1 MKISLK
7 WLKEFIDLDV
17 TPDEI
22 DKVLTDLGIEVE
34 KIIYNKEKYNN
45 FYVGLVTK
53 SEEVADSDHLH
64 YCEVSTGNNNY
75 KVICGAPNVAVGQK
89 VVLGTVG
96 AIVPANGLKLEK
108 RKIRGLE
115 STGMICSKYELE
127 IDEDH
132 SGIWVLPDDAKEGTP
147 LFEYLQ
153 EDDVIFEISVT
164 PNRGDCLSHL
174 GIARELAAFYRKDL
188 KLPNVHLITSN
199 NSIHDFAKVEIV
211 ATEKN
216 PRYIAKMI
224 QNVEIKES
232 PEWLKKKLISV
243 DIRPINNVVDVTNLI
258 LMEFNQPLHAF
269 DFDKIEGGKI
279 IIKTANEEEKFTT
292 LDSKERI
299 LDAEMLMICDAKKSI
314 AIAGV
319 MGGENSE
326 ITNSTKNVLLEA
338 AYFQPSSIRRTAKK
352 LGIQSE
358 ASYRFERGVD
368 IDNLEFV
375 ANRAAQLIAELSSG
389 TVLNGTIDIYPNKIT
404 KNEITL
410 RFQKCKQIIG
420 YTISNDEILD
430 LLKRLNFKI
439 TKQDENSIKVIP
451 PSYRNDIQLE
461 IDVIEEIARL
471 FGYDNIKPQY
481 FTQINFNT
489 DGIPE
494 NLAVPKLRNSI
505 RSFLANRG
513 FNEILT
519 QNMIEPT
526 AVKFFTEEYVEISN
540 PLGEELS
547 IMRPSMI
554 PSVLK
559 SISNNIRVGNNSL
572 KFFEIGKVFIPT
584 DDTNTFVNGVREAE
598 RLIVAFYGTAN
609 SKQWG
614 IGERNFDFYDAKGL
628 VNELMDFL
636 KIKKFKTVVSTEQI
650 PGFSANSL
658 IIQVNKKNI
667 GVVGE
672 ISKELIKYYDIENS
686 IYLIQIDL
694 DVLYKIETPAPKY
707 QKISPYP
714 PILRDLAFLVD
725 KEIPA
730 GNLQQEI
737 ANIGS
742 NYLKEL
748 NLFDLYEGKQIPEN
762 KKSIAFNLVFSSE
775 TKTLTDQEIEP
786 IINKIIQSLETK
798 FGAIIRKS

>member
-279 IIKTANEEEKFTT
+279 IIKTAN
-292 LDSKERI
+292 
-299 LDAEMLMICDAKKSI
+299 
-314 AIAGV
+314 
-319 MGGENSE
+319 
-326 ITNSTKNVLLEA
+326 
-338 AYFQPSSIRRTAKK
+338 
-352 LGIQSE
+352 
-358 ASYRFERGVD
+358 
-368 IDNLEFV
+368 
-375 ANRAAQLIAELSSG
+375 
-389 TVLNGTIDIYPNKIT
+389 
-404 KNEITL
+404 
-410 RFQKCKQIIG
+410 
-420 YTISNDEILD
+420 
-430 LLKRLNFKI
+430 
-439 TKQDENSIKVIP
+439 
-451 PSYRNDIQLE
+451 
-461 IDVIEEIARL
+461 
-471 FGYDNIKPQY
+471 
-481 FTQINFNT
+481 
-489 DGIPE
+489 
-494 NLAVPKLRNSI
+494 
-505 RSFLANRG
+505 
-513 FNEILT
+513 
-519 QNMIEPT
+519 
-526 AVKFFTEEYVEISN
+526 
-540 PLGEELS
+540 
-547 IMRPSMI
+547 
-554 PSVLK
+554 
-559 SISNNIRVGNNSL
+559 
-572 KFFEIGKVFIPT
+572 
-584 DDTNTFVNGVREAE
+584 
-598 RLIVAFYGTAN
+598 
-609 SKQWG
+609 
-614 IGERNFDFYDAKGL
+614 
-628 VNELMDFL
+628 
-636 KIKKFKTVVSTEQI
+636 
-650 PGFSANSL
+650 
-658 IIQVNKKNI
+658 
-667 GVVGE
+667 
-672 ISKELIKYYDIENS
+672 
-686 IYLIQIDL
+686 
-694 DVLYKIETPAPKY
+694 
-707 QKISPYP
+707 
-714 PILRDLAFLVD
+714 
-725 KEIPA
+725 
-730 GNLQQEI
+730 
-737 ANIGS
+737 
-742 NYLKEL
+742 
-748 NLFDLYEGKQIPEN
+748 
-762 KKSIAFNLVFSSE
+762 
-775 TKTLTDQEIEP
+775 
-786 IINKIIQSLETK
+786 
-798 FGAIIRKS
+798 

>member
-89 VVLGTVG
+89 VVLGIVG
-96 AIVPANGLKLEK
+96 ARVPANGLKLEK

-132 SGIWVLPDDAKEGTP
+132 SGIWVLPNDAKEGTP

-188 KLPNVHLITSN
+188 KLPNVHLNASN

-243 DIRPINNVVDVTNLI
+243 DIRPINNVVDITNLI

-279 IIKTANEEEKFTT
+279 VIKTANEGEKFTT

-299 LDAEMLMICDAKKSI
+299 LDSEMLMICDAKKSI

-375 ANRAAQLIAELSSG
+375 ANRAAQLIAELSGG

-420 YTISNDEILD
+420 YTISNNEILD

-439 TKQDENSIKVIP
+439 TKQDENSINVIP

-471 FGYDNIKPQY
+471 FGYDNIQPQY

-519 QNMIEPT
+519 QNMIEPS

-572 KFFEIGKVFIPT
+572 KFFEIGKVFLPT
-584 DDTNTFVNGVREAE
+584 EETNTFVNGVREAE
-598 RLIVAFYGTAN
+598 RLIVAFYGAAN

-614 IGERNFDFYDAKGL
+614 IVERNFDFYDAKGL

-636 KIKKFKTVVSTEQI
+636 KIKKFKTVVSTELI

-672 ISKELIKYYDIENS
+672 ISKELIKYYDIDNS

-694 DVLYKIETPAPKY
+694 DVLYKIEIPAPKY

-737 ANIGS
+737 ANIGG

>member
-34 KIIYNKEKYNN
+34 KILDNKEKYNN

-132 SGIWVLPDDAKEGTP
+132 SGIWVLPNDAKEGTP

-188 KLPNVHLITSN
+188 KLPNVHLNASN

-243 DIRPINNVVDVTNLI
+243 DIRPINNVVDITNLI

-279 IIKTANEEEKFTT
+279 VIKTANEKEKFTT

-299 LDAEMLMICDAKKSI
+299 LDSEMLMICDAKKSI

-375 ANRAAQLIAELSSG
+375 ANRAAQLIAELSGG

-439 TKQDENSIKVIP
+439 TRQDDNSINVIP

-461 IDVIEEIARL
+461 IDIIEEIARL
-471 FGYDNIKPQY
+471 FGYDNIQPQY

-519 QNMIEPT
+519 QNMIEPS

-572 KFFEIGKVFIPT
+572 KFFEIGKVFLPT
-584 DDTNTFVNGVREAE
+584 EEPNTFVNGVREAE

-650 PGFSANSL
+650 PGFSAKSL

-672 ISKELIKYYDIENS
+672 ISKELIKYYDIDNS
-686 IYLIQIDL
+686 IYIIQIDL

-714 PILRDLAFLVD
+714 PILRDLAFIVD

-737 ANIGS
+737 ANIGG

-762 KKSIAFNLVFSSE
+762 KKSVAFNLVFSSE
-775 TKTLTDQEIEP
+775 TKTLTDEEIEP

>member
-375 ANRAAQLIAELSSG
+375 ANRAAQLIAELSGG

-439 TKQDENSIKVIP
+439 TKHDENSIKVIP